1 MSTRLKKIR
10 NAIAFL
16 IFLVAEMRSVL
27 HDRRRWEWAWSE
39 TAAGGGKRERDKGE
53 NKEYMFRFA
62 QLQVLSANVV
72 GSRYAYAPEATIF
85 SSGTFKCR
93 LPKGTYAWCYL
104 LFALIRYLNATGNK
118 DQGYYRLY
126 RLLLP
131 ALKIGLR
138 VRRRDH
144 FFGVQH
150 RFFW

>member
-1 MSTRLKKIR
+1 MKSRC
-10 NAIAFL
+10 IA
-16 IFLVAEMRSVL
+16 SVFFFCYGVL
-27 HDRRRWEWAWSE
+27 CLSATD
-39 TAAGGGKRERDKGE
+39 GGGRGLGARALAVRDETRATREEIRSIC
-53 NKEYMFRFA
+53 FA
-62 QLQVLSANVV
+62 SLNYKFALQTLSARATANEL
-72 GSRYAYAPEATIF
+72 PATIF

-150 RFFW
+150 IFVW